1 MVCCL
6 QVTVAWNPESFY
18 LMMGEQSRISDP
30 AVRLANRR
38 LMQAAFSKEALVGYV
53 DKVRKRLVQGLWFR
67 VGIGLR
73 VFG

>member
-1 MVCCL
+1 
-6 QVTVAWNPESFY
+6 
-18 LMMGEQSRISDP
+18 MMGEQSRISDP